1 MKRLLLLVSAIL
13 AVGIMAMAREVGL
26 LAGGDVDERTHWVDS
41 VLKSMTLRERAEQLF
56 VPVVDPRDV
65 AAAKSTLRRYV
76 GEMHVGGL
84 LFSGGTVDQY
94 ATLIDYA
101 QSLSKVPLMIT
112 LDGEWGLAMR
122 LKDAPK
128 FPYNMSLGSI
138 ADDSLLYDYGRE
150 VARECRLLGIHVNF
164 APVMDVNVN
173 PENPVIGKR
182 AFGADAS
189 RVARLGVAYARGLE
203 DGGVMSVSKHFPGHG
218 DTSVDSHK
226 ALPVVDHST
235 EVLGTVDLVPF
246 KEYIEAGLGGVM
258 VGHLDVPALDPSGV
272 PASMSKKITTGL
284 LRDKMG
290 FEGLVFTDGLAM
302 EGASLPGQNICVSAL
317 LAGADVLL
325 QPRSLA
331 ADISAVIKAV
341 DSGELSTAEID
352 GRVRKILEFKYSLG
366 LDRRPAPVSSP
377 GLKKELA
384 SAEADAVRRRLNAA
398 MTVCV
403 DNSDG
408 LLPIHGLDSLDI
420 AVLSVGAPRENEFVA
435 TCRKYADIKPYAAS
449 ESLTQDQIDAIK
461 KHDMMIVAVFN
472 DKAGSRNVLKQIG
485 DHPRLVNVF
494 MTEPYKMS
502 GFAPLKSNA
511 VILAGEDSPL
521 AREYAAQAVFGGIKV
536 NGTLPVDVKGIA
548 KAGTGV
554 GLMKTRLGYSSPL
567 AEKMN
572 PALTAR
578 IDSIVKVG
586 LTTGAFPGCQVLVAK
601 DGMVVVDKSYGYTD
615 HRKTHRV
622 SDSTMY
628 DLASVSKAAGMLPGL
643 MLAYDRGLYEMDK
656 PASRYLPGL
665 DTPDKRSITVKDLLY
680 HESRMPATLSVWHA
694 LMDSSS
700 YTGKLL
706 SYRLRGDNTIK
717 LYKGVYGNNKARLR
731 RDITSPKPTDEFD
744 IKVNDGLY
752 IGQSTADT
760 LLERIYN
767 IELRKKPGMCY
778 SDLNFVLLK
787 EMEERLTK
795 IPHDEFVSENIFG
808 PLGAYRTMYNPLEKF
823 PKGDMA
829 PTEHDNFLRK
839 QTMQGYVHDELSAF
853 MGGVQGNAGL
863 FSNADGLAKLCQ
875 MLLNHGTYGGEEF
888 VSAETVD
895 LFMNSKSPNS
905 RRGLGFDKPDTTN
918 PSKSP
923 VPESADPSTVG
934 HIGFTGTCFWIDPE
948 NELIYVFLS
957 NRVNPTR
964 DNAAFTR
971 LNIRPAILSMVYEAL

>member
-1 MKRLLLLVSAIL
+1 MSAIL
-13 AVGIMAMAREVGL
+13 ATGIMTMAHNVGL
-26 LAGGDVDERTHWVDS
+26 LSATDDAERTAWVDS
-41 VLKSMTLRERAEQLF
+41 VLSSMTLRERVEQLF
-56 VPVVDPRDV
+56 VPVVDPRDIP
-65 AAAKSTLRRYV
+65 AAKSTLKHWV
-76 GEMHVGGL
+76 GELHVGGL
-84 LFSGGTVDQY
+84 LFSGGTIDQY

-164 APVMDVNVN
+164 APVLDVNVN
-173 PENPVIGKR
+173 PDNPVIGR
-182 AFGADAS
+182 RSFGADAS

-226 ALPVVDHST
+226 ALPIVDHSA
-235 EVLGTVDLVPF
+235 EELDTVDLVPF
-246 KEYIEAGLGGVM
+246 KEYIKAGLGGVM

-272 PASMSKKITTGL
+272 PASMSKKITTDL
-284 LRDKMG
+284 LRGKMG

-325 QPRSLA
+325 QPRSLV

-341 DSGELSTAEID
+341 NSGELTAEVID
-352 GRVRKILEFKYSLG
+352 ERVRKILEFKYALG
-366 LDRRPAPVSSP
+366 LDERPAPVSTP
-377 GLKKELA
+377 GLKNKIA
-384 SAEADAVRRRLNAA
+384 SAEAEAVRRRLNAA

-420 AVLSVGAPRENEFVA
+420 AVLSIGAPRENEFVA
-435 TCRKYADIKPYAAS
+435 TCRKYADVKAYAAS
-449 ESLTQDQIDAIK
+449 ESLSQEQINAIK
-461 KHDMMIVAVFN
+461 KHDMVILAVFN
-472 DKAGSRNVLKQIG
+472 DKAGSRNVVKQIG
-485 DHPRLVNVF
+485 SHPGLVNVF
-494 MTEPYKMS
+494 MTEPYKLS
-502 GFAPLKSNA
+502 GFAPLNSRT

-536 NGTLPVDVKGIA
+536 NGTLPVDVKGVA

-567 AEKMN
+567 AEKMK
-572 PALTAR
+572 PELTLR

-586 LTTGAFPGCQVLVAK
+586 LSTGAFPGCQVLVAK

-622 SDSTMY
+622 SESTMY
-628 DLASVSKAAGMLPGL
+628 DLASVSKAAGTLPGL
-643 MLAYDRGLYEMDK
+643 MLAYDRGLYAMDK
-656 PASRYLPGL
+656 PVSMYLPEL
-665 DTPDKRSITVKDLLY
+665 DTPDKRAITVRQMLY
-680 HESRMPATLSVWHA
+680 HESRLPATLSVWHA
-694 LMDSSS
+694 VMDSAS
-700 YTGKLL
+700 YTGRLL
-706 SYRLRGDNTIK
+706 AYRYRGDNTIK

-731 RDITSPKPTDEFD
+731 RDITSPVPTDEFN
-744 IKVNDGLY
+744 IKINDGLY
-752 IGQSTADT
+752 VGKVTSDT
-760 LLERIYN
+760 LLGRIYG
-767 IELRKKPGMCY
+767 IELRNRAGMCY
-778 SDLNFVLLK
+778 SDLNFILLK
-787 EMEERLTK
+787 EMEEHLTLT
-795 IPHDEFVSENIFG
+795 PHDRFVADNIFA
-808 PLGAYRTMYNPLEKF
+808 PLGAYRTMYRPLAKY
-823 PKGDMA
+823 PKSDIA

-839 QTMQGYVHDELSAF
+839 QTVQGYVHDELCAF

-863 FSNADGLAKLCQ
+863 FSNAEGLAKLCQ
-875 MLLNHGTYGGEEF
+875 MYLNHGTYGGDEL
-888 VSAETVD
+888 VSAKTVD
-895 LFMNSKSPNS
+895 MFMTSKSPNS
-905 RRGLGFDKPDTTN
+905 RRGLGFDKPDTAN

-934 HIGFTGTCFWIDPE
+934 HIGFTGTCFWIDPH
-948 NELIYVFLS
+948 NGLVYVFLS

-964 DNAAFTR
+964 DTPAFSK